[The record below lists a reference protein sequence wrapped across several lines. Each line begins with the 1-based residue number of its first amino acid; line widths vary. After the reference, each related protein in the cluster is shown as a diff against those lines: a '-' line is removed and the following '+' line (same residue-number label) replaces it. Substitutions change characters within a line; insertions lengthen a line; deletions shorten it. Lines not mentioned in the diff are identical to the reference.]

1 MPVFS
6 LNEIRHIATNQH
18 TFLHGCS
25 YHLRHL
31 AHNLIYDPENHSIS
45 AVVTDNRSYQVNIK
59 LTANDN
65 IAGYSCTCPA
75 FFDYDGACKHIV
87 AVLLNFSAQKLPGT
101 AITTSQKNKPPA
113 VFGQPDQEAALLA
126 TSHNL
131 ITAFL
136 NRPQPAARRQI
147 KLQATLVKDPA
158 KAAPPYLEMQIGDTR
173 LYVVKNLREFLD
185 ALDEERT
192 LYFGKSFTLQP
203 KSHSFRPLDQPLIDL
218 LLELYRDE
226 RNVWN
231 YRSDFEKNRLE
242 LKPSQL
248 RRFLQFAG
256 EMPQAYWQ
264 KNSQEPRRRI
274 VVSREPPPLEFQITQ
289 GPQYIEVAL
298 RPTYPP
304 LFLTSAKDILVAG
317 GCFYLLSPR
326 TARPLVNFW
335 ETLSRYPDRRLPL
348 ADPEAVTFLTQVA
361 PLLQQSCRLEIAPD
375 VRERLHSEPL
385 QISLWLDKL
394 ADGIALKSRFLY
406 GAIEIDPLS
415 GVTANLPQGK
425 LLCRDI
431 AGETKLTDAIKETG
445 FTIEKGYWTL
455 RDDERIYHFL
465 HEILPAWAAA
475 YQVYR
480 SKDFDKLRIRQVQR
494 LSGAIRLNE
503 LSDLLEITIDQP
515 ELPPAEIAAFWTAV
529 REKKKYYRL
538 KNGEFIN
545 LGEPETQKAEKLL
558 SQLSLSEADL
568 QKGRLAVPKYR
579 ALYLEQALRDY
590 NPERFEL
597 NAALKNL
604 VRTVKNPQIPETPLP
619 ADLAGILRD
628 YQKTGFKWLKA
639 LSSCGFGAILA
650 DDMGLGKTLQ
660 IIAWV
665 QSEYY
670 RFSLPSLVI
679 APTSLVYNWREEVA
693 KFAPNLP
700 VLVVDG
706 TKEERGELLRTAKRH
721 ALVITS
727 FPLLRRDI
735 EELKPIKFHCC
746 ILDEAQ
752 NIKNPATINAK
763 TVKQIHA
770 RHHFAV
776 TGTPLENSLT
786 ELWSIFDFIM
796 PGYLYSHHKFQAR
809 FETPVVRNND
819 EEALTDLGRH
829 IKPFILRRLKQDV
842 LAELPEK
849 IETKISCDMT
859 AEQKKAY
866 LAYLTHARQEF
877 EAGLDTQGFA
887 KSQLKILALITRL
900 RQICC
905 HPALFLENFRGDSGK
920 LELLLELVRDSR
932 SAGHRLLIFSQFVT
946 MLDLI
951 AAKLQTE
958 QIPYSRIDGQTPPQ
972 KRLTL
977 VNNFNTG
984 QNEAFL
990 ISLKAGGTGLNLTGA
1005 DTVIHYDPWWNPAV
1019 EDQATDR
1026 AYRIGQ
1032 QHVVQVFK
1040 LVAKG
1045 TIEDKIY
1052 ALQQKKKALIDSVIQ
1067 PGENFLG
1074 KMTVA
1079 EIRELFAE

>member
-6 LNEIRHIATNQH
+6 HNEIRRLATNQH
-18 TFLHGCS
+18 TFLHGCDV
-25 YHLRHL
+25 HARHL
-31 AHNLIYDPENHSIS
+31 VQNLTYNPDQHSIS
-45 AVVTDNRSYQVNIK
+45 AIVAGSHNYQVKIRLN
-59 LTANDN
+59 TNES
-65 IAGYSCTCPA
+65 IAGYSCSCPA
-75 FFDYDGACKHIV
+75 FFDCDGACEHIV
-87 AVLLNFSAQKLPGT
+87 AVLLYFGVQTPSD
-101 AITTSQKNKPPA
+101 TTVPPSNQA
-113 VFGQPDQEAALLA
+113 NPPEVFGQPDKEADLLA
-126 TSHNL
+126 TSRNL
-131 ITAFL
+131 IAAFL
-136 NRPQPAARRQI
+136 TQSQSPARRQI
-147 KLQATLVKDPA
+147 KLQVTLYIDPA
-158 KAAPPYLEMQIGDTR
+158 NSALPYLEMQIGDTR
-173 LYVVKNLREFLD
+173 LYMVKKLRELLE
-185 ALDEERT
+185 AIDEERT
-192 LYFGKSFTLQP
+192 LYFGKLFTLYP
-203 KSHSFRPLDQPLIDL
+203 KCHSFHPHDLPLIDL

-248 RRFLQFAG
+248 RRFLLFAG

-264 KNSQEPRRRI
+264 KNPQEPRRRI
-274 VVSREPPPLEFQITQ
+274 VVSQEPPPLEFQVTQ
-289 GPQYIEVAL
+289 GPQYVEVAL
-298 RPTYPP
+298 RQTRPP
-304 LFLTSAKDILVAG
+304 LFLTSAKDIMVVED
-317 GCFYLLSPR
+317 CFYLLSPR
-326 TARPLVNFW
+326 TARPLMNFW
-335 ETLSRYPDRRLPL
+335 DTLSRYPDRRLPL
-348 ADPEAVTFLTQVA
+348 ADPEAATFLTQVV
-361 PLLQQSCRLEIAPD
+361 PLLRQSCRLEIAPD
-375 VRERLHSEPL
+375 VRERLHNEPL

-394 ADGIALKSRFLY
+394 GDGIALKPRFLY
-406 GAIEIDPLS
+406 GATEIDPLS
-415 GVTANLPQGK
+415 NVIVNLPQDK

-431 AGETKLTDAIKETG
+431 AGEARLTAAIKEAG
-445 FTIEKGYWTL
+445 FTIENGYWAL
-455 RDDERIYHFL
+455 RREDRIYHFL
-465 HEILPAWAAA
+465 SEVLPAWAAA
-475 YQVYR
+475 YHVYR
-480 SKDFDKLRIRQVQR
+480 SEDFNRLRIKQAPR
-494 LSGAIRLNE
+494 LGGAIRLNE
-503 LSDLLEITIDQP
+503 LSDLLEITLDQP
-515 ELPPAEIAAFWTAV
+515 DLPSEEIAAFWAAV

-545 LGEPETQKAEKLL
+545 LAEPETQSAGKLL
-558 SQLSLSEADL
+558 SQLSFSEADL
-568 QKGRLAVPKYR
+568 QKGRIAVPKYR
-579 ALYLEQALRDY
+579 MLYLEQAVRNYD
-590 NPERFEL
+590 PKRFGL
-597 NAALKNL
+597 NATLENL
-604 VRTVKNPQIPETPLP
+604 VRTIKNPQLSETPLP
-619 ADLAGILRD
+619 TNLTGVLRD
-628 YQKTGFKWLKA
+628 YQKAGFKWLKA

-665 QSEYY
+665 QSEYCH
-670 RFSLPSLVI
+670 SPLPSLVI
-679 APTSLVYNWREEVA
+679 APTSLVYNWREEAA
-693 KFAPNLP
+693 KFAPDLP

-706 TKEERGELLRTAKRH
+706 TKEERQELLRTAKRH

-735 EELKPIKFHCC
+735 EELKPIKFNCC

-776 TGTPLENSLT
+776 TGTPIENSLT

-809 FETPVVRNND
+809 FETPVVRHND
-819 EEALTDLGRH
+819 AEALTDLGRH
-829 IKPFILRRLKQDV
+829 IKPFILRRLKKDV

-849 IETKISCDMT
+849 IETKVSCDMT
-859 AEQKKAY
+859 VEQKKAY
-866 LAYLTHARQEF
+866 LAYLAHARQEF
-877 EAGLDTQGFA
+877 KTELDTRGFP
-887 KSQLKILALITRL
+887 KSQIKVLALITRL

-905 HPALFLENFRGDSGK
+905 HPALFLENFQGDSGK

-951 AAKLQTE
+951 AAKLQAE
-958 QIPYSRIDGQTPPQ
+958 QIPYSRIDGQTPPRE
-972 KRLTL
+972 RLDL
-977 VNNFNTG
+977 VNAFNAGMT
-984 QNEAFL
+984 ETFL

-1026 AYRIGQ
+1026 AHRIGQ

-1040 LVAKG
+1040 LVTKG

-1074 KMTVA
+1074 KMTVD
-1079 EIRELFAE
+1079 EIKGLFAE